1 MSVTGSGSVSGR
13 TLCTDERQELEMLRS
28 LVGNLNLDLGNN
40 DQVKRGSFWLEDFGV
55 PPTT

>member
-13 TLCTDERQELEMLRS
+13 TLCADEREELDMLRS

-40 DQVKRGSFWLEDFGV
+40 DQVERGSFW
-55 PPTT
+55 